1 MKVEVADKRA
11 FRVWWQRELNERK
24 DGSIRKNKSGQNR
37 INTIC
42 YVATKNGKDILYY
55 GKAIQNSDDNFNK
68 AIGRKVS
75 LTKAIRKFQKT
86 ERTIFWENYLK
97 NCKIR

>member
-1 MKVEVADKRA
+1 MKVQIDENKS
-11 FRVWWQRELNERK
+11 FKVWWQRELNKKK
-24 DGSIRKNKSGQNR
+24 DGSIRKSKNGQNR

-42 YVATKNGKDILYY
+42 YIANRDGKDIIYY
-55 GKAIQNSDDNFNK
+55 EKAIQNKDDNFSK
-68 AIGRKVS
+68 AMGRKIS
-75 LTKAIRKFQKT
+75 LTKAVRSFTKP